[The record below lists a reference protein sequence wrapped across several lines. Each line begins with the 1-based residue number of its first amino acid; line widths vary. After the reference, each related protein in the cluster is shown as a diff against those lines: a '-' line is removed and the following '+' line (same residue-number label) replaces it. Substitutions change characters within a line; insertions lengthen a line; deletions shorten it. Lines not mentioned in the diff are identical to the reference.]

1 MKNLLTVVLLS
12 WIATVTSA
20 QTWVKVSYDTG
31 SGTPVQQLDAVLRV
45 PAEGSANGQ
54 ALLILHHGGGFS
66 FNTTQQYGEFFSRHG
81 FVTLELKM
89 FNEHKDEPRPMVTR
103 GLMMGGL
110 KHLSQIPG
118 VKSVSA
124 MGMSLGAFLTLD
136 ASTAWFYEHYQGGG
150 LQFRKL
156 AALYPV
162 CWFYTEA
169 AKANATDL
177 RPFAGLPADYFQR
190 SAAIP
195 LLILAAGKDSYDGL
209 DADACPRFVKSI
221 PDAKQAEM
229 TEVEIFPD
237 ATHGWDHGR
246 TYSFPVRGGCKGR
259 SNCMNNIVASPA
271 TVDQGKRRL
280 LEFLTK

>member
-1 MKNLLTVVLLS
+1 MNTLLKVVFLS
-12 WIATVTSA
+12 LIATVSWA

-31 SGTPVQQLDAVLRV
+31 PGTPTQQLDAVLRM
-45 PAEGSANGQ
+45 PAQDTANGQ

-66 FNTTQQYGEFFSRHG
+66 FNTTQQYGEFFSKHG

-89 FNEHKDEPRPMVTR
+89 FNEHKDEPIPLITR
-103 GLMMGGL
+103 GQMMGGL
-110 KHLSQIPG
+110 KHLSQMPG
-118 VKSVSA
+118 VKTVSA

-136 ASTAWFYEHYQGGG
+136 ASTAWFYEHYQSGG
-150 LQFRKL
+150 LKFHKL

-177 RPFAGLPADYFQR
+177 RPLAGLPVDYFQR

-209 DADACPRFVKSI
+209 DADACPRFVKSM
-221 PDAKQAEM
+221 PDAKQSEM
-229 TEVEIFPD
+229 TQVEVFPE

-259 SNCMNNIVASPA
+259 SNCMNHIVSSPA
-271 TVDQGKRRL
+271 TVEQGKHRL
-280 LEFLTK
+280 LAFLTR